1 MYLVPEDIADRQR
14 EYRPVVIRGVVKI
27 QYLSGYGMQRD
38 ERLHVRFGAADADI
52 PSSFRGR
59 SDVTGMESPRI
70 RVGQTGQRGRMNT
83 LRTSSIIRSGIGI
96 SVIRF
101 SSLRLICF
109 NLGASFFSYA
119 VSFIGLGHNTF
130 LSTAIYMSRLGQHTQ

>member
-52 PSSFRGR
+52 PSS
-59 SDVTGMESPRI
+59 SEVVPM
-70 RVGQTGQRGRMNT
+70 
-83 LRTSSIIRSGIGI
+83 
-96 SVIRF
+96 
-101 SSLRLICF
+101 
-109 NLGASFFSYA
+109 
-119 VSFIGLGHNTF
+119 
-130 LSTAIYMSRLGQHTQ
+130 

>member
-1 MYLVPEDIADRQR
+1 MYLIPEDVADRQR
-14 EYRPVVIRGVVKI
+14 EYRPVVIRGVVKL

-52 PSSFRGR
+52 PSSFRSR

-83 LRTSSIIRSGIGI
+83 LRTSSIIGSGSGVSI
-96 SVIRF
+96 IRF
-101 SSLRLICF
+101 SSLRLICLS
-109 NLGASFFSYA
+109 LGVSFLSYA
-119 VSFIGLGHNTF
+119 TSSIGLP
-130 LSTAIYMSRLGQHTQ
+130 LSISRSTAM